1 MMLLPM
7 IAMASETFTIGDR
20 VWHDTNE
27 NWEEDSGEKGMAD
40 VKVMLYTESGTKL
53 KTTTTNKEGTY
64 HFYGIKEGDYVVKVV
79 APEGTEIVTES
90 KRELWLDK
98 NRKDIDFGL
107 HNKNHK
113 GDYSIGDRVWNDTNE
128 NWEQDKNETG
138 IAGVKVNL
146 FKASGEKVSSTK
158 TNRNGNYSF
167 EELPEG
173 DYVVKVVAPEGTE
186 IVTEPKRELWLD
198 KNRKDIDF
206 GLHNKNHK
214 GDYSIGDRVWND
226 TNENWEQDKNETG
239 IAGVKVNLFKASGEK
254 VSSTKTNRN
263 GNYSFEELP
272 EGDYVVKVEVP
283 KDMTAITD
291 TKLEVWLDKS
301 RVDKDFGLLK
311 KSTPPN
317 GKPITLERLKEMIA
331 NGEDVTKVN
340 TSEITDMSGLFAFN
354 ETFNQDISGWD
365 VSKVTNMS
373 AMFRGAKAFNQP
385 IGNWDVSKVTN
396 MNEMFEIA
404 EAFNQPIGNWD
415 VSKVTNMRSMFSR
428 ARVFNQPI
436 NNWNISNVIDMAVIF
451 SRAIAFNQPL
461 NNWDVSNITNM
472 EKVFRGAE
480 AFNQPLNSWD
490 VSNVFEMGQMF
501 RGAEAFNQ
509 SLNNWDVSKVED
521 MTQMFDGAKS
531 FNQDISMW
539 SVENVHRYRAFYNK
553 NYIADEKIPEKF
565 RQK

>member
-1 MMLLPM
+1 MKAKIYLSMMLLPM

-27 NWEEDSGEKGMAD
+27 NWEQDSGEQGMAD
-40 VKVMLYTESGTKL
+40 VKVMLYTESGKRV

-64 HFYGIKEGDYVVKVV
+64 HFYGIKEGDYVVKVI
-79 APEGTEIVTES
+79 APEGTEIVTDS

-113 GDYSIGDRVWNDTNE
+113 GDYSIGDRVWSDTNE
-128 NWEQDKNETG
+128 NWEQDKNEKG
-138 IAGVKVNL
+138 IAGVSINL

-158 TNRNGNYSF
+158 TNQNGNYSF
-167 EELPEG
+167 EELAEG
-173 DYVVKVVAPEGTE
+173 DYVVKVV
-186 IVTEPKRELWLD
+186 
-198 KNRKDIDF
+198 
-206 GLHNKNHK
+206 
-214 GDYSIGDRVWND
+214 
-226 TNENWEQDKNETG
+226 
-239 IAGVKVNLFKASGEK
+239 
-254 VSSTKTNRN
+254 
-263 GNYSFEELP
+263 
-272 EGDYVVKVEVP
+272 VP

-317 GKPITLERLKEMIA
+317 GKPITLEKLKEMIA

-385 IGNWDVSKVTN
+385 IGNWDVSNVTN
-396 MNEMFEIA
+396 MGFMFQGAIVFNQSIGKWNVSNVIA
-404 EAFNQPIGNWD
+404 MNAMFSETNTFNQPIGNWD
-415 VSKVTNMRSMFSR
+415 VSKVRAMNAMFRDAIFFNQPIGSWNVSNVTVMN
-428 ARVFNQPI
+428 AIFSGAKVFNQPI
-436 NNWNISNVIDMAVIF
+436 GNWDVSKVVNMSSMFKEAKAFNQPLNNWNVSNVTDMEFMF
-451 SRAIAFNQPL
+451 SEADTFNQPL
-461 NNWDVSNITNM
+461 NNWDVSKVGLMTNM
-472 EKVFRGAE
+472 F
-480 AFNQPLNSWD
+480 FYMDN
-490 VSNVFEMGQMF
+490 
-501 RGAEAFNQ
+501 
-509 SLNNWDVSKVED
+509 
-521 MTQMFDGAKS
+521 

-539 SVENVHRYRAFYNK
+539 NVDNVRKWTGFYAGTD
-553 NYIADEKIPEKF
+553 IADEKIPERF
-565 RQK
+565 RK